1 MEISGKEVF
10 GLVYLIALVA
20 LSVDICMWFMTGT

>member
-1 MEISGKEVF
+1 MEIKEVF
-10 GLVYLIALVA
+10 GLVYIIALVA